1 MLKRRNRRK
10 MLGIGC
16 LCLFLL
22 GCSEESFLIQEDS
35 SSIIL
40 EDEVAVS
47 EEELQVLIKDA
58 EGQSKEILEK
68 SKEEI
73 TEQKL
78 TEDVVVTE
86 AKQKVA
92 EIAVHIC
99 GAVKQPGV
107 YYLKENQRLY
117 EGIQKAGGFR
127 EDAEENYLN
136 QALVLEDGMQ
146 IIVPT
151 KEEVSLEEKLNTES
165 QKRTDIDIEDV
176 SDSYILSQK
185 QTEELAAES
194 GYLQKKDR
202 QQKADGVDVS
212 EKQNGKVN
220 LNTADET
227 LLCTLPGIGE
237 SRAKSIIAYRQEH
250 GLFQTPEDVMKVS
263 GIKQAAYE
271 KMKDYVTVSD

>member
-1 MLKRRNRRK
+1 MGNSLKGEYMLKRRNMKK
-10 MLGIGC
+10 MLGIGS

-22 GCSEESFLIQEDS
+22 GCSEESFLVQKDS

-40 EDEVAVS
+40 EEESAVS
-47 EEELQVLIKDA
+47 EELQLLPMDVG
-58 EGQSKEILEK
+58 EQSVEIIDQG
-68 SKEEI
+68 KEEI

-78 TEDVVVTE
+78 VENIVVTE
-86 AKQKVA
+86 EAQNVA

-176 SDSYILSQK
+176 SDSYTKYFANDVAFENYLSNTRRNALY
-185 QTEELAAES
+185 QTNVEVDES
-194 GYLQKKDR
+194 STIVSLSTCTNVSPDERLLVQ
-202 QQKADGVDVS
+202 GV
-212 EKQNGKVN
+212 KIN
-220 LNTADET
+220 
-227 LLCTLPGIGE
+227 
-237 SRAKSIIAYRQEH
+237 
-250 GLFQTPEDVMKVS
+250 
-263 GIKQAAYE
+263 E
-271 KMKDYVTVSD
+271 KMAGE